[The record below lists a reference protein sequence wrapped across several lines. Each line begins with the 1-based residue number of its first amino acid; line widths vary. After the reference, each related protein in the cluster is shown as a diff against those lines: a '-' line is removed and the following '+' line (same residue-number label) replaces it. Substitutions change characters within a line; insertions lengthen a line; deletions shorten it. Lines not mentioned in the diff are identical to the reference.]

1 MKAYHMKTFTRI
13 IIAALLIIAAT
24 GARKPQKALII
35 TGQNNHNWP
44 VSHVA
49 IERILSSSGLFKV
62 ETAISPAKGEDMSG
76 FKVDFRRY
84 DVVVVDY
91 NGDEWCD
98 EMKSAFERYAADGG
112 GIVMYHAADNS
123 FPQWK
128 AYNEMNALGGW
139 EGRNEKD
146 GPYVY
151 WKDGALVHDMTPGP
165 GGSHGAQHE
174 YVMECRDAAHPIVA
188 GLPERWKH
196 GRDELYD
203 RMRGPGNIGDLLYTA
218 YAPQELRGSGRN
230 EPLIFTVDYGR
241 ARLCPIM
248 IGHAG
253 PTLEDNPAMQCVG
266 FQTLLLRACEW
277 CATGKVRQPVPDDF
291 PTEGECS
298 FRKEYR

>member
-151 WKDGALVHDMTPGP
+151 WKDGALVRDMTPGP

-230 EPLIFTVDYGR
+230 EPLIFTVDYGI
-241 ARLCPIM
+241 ARICHIM